1 MSPADSG
8 LTVLDLAELDAGPS
22 GAAGFLARFRT
33 AAWETGFFYL
43 IHHGIPDP
51 LCQAVLDKTRA
62 FFALPE
68 EDKQRIH
75 ISRSDNFRGYSAME
89 SERDWREQLHFGL
102 DWPEGAWAPGRPDPY
117 RLAGAN
123 PWPGEPPGF
132 AAVLADYLAHC
143 QRLGDRLLGLYA
155 EGLGLAPDHF
165 RNPAR
170 EPPYLLLKQIAY
182 RPQDGNAR
190 RNGVA
195 GHCDW
200 SWFTLLLQDDVGG
213 FAILDRSGHWRDAP
227 PRAGALTVTTG
238 ELMEYASGGRY
249 RATPHR
255 VVNPSRARTR
265 FSVPVFINPALDAP
279 VARAVPPAGDAP
291 QEQET
296 EHVHRVLPPGFRPPP
311 FLFGDSEW
319 RRKGLGRWC
328 HRCTGEESRPEVS
341 MGHGKS

>member
-143 QRLGDRLLGLYA
+143 QRLGDR
-155 EGLGLAPDHF
+155 
-165 RNPAR
+165 
-170 EPPYLLLKQIAY
+170 
-182 RPQDGNAR
+182 
-190 RNGVA
+190 
-195 GHCDW
+195 
-200 SWFTLLLQDDVGG
+200 
-213 FAILDRSGHWRDAP
+213 
-227 PRAGALTVTTG
+227 
-238 ELMEYASGGRY
+238 
-249 RATPHR
+249 
-255 VVNPSRARTR
+255 RARCR
-265 FSVPVFINPALDAP
+265 RRLRAP
-279 VARAVPPAGDAP
+279 GDFYS
-291 QEQET
+291 
-296 EHVHRVLPPGFRPPP
+296 PGRHHFPHTP
-311 FLFGDSEW
+311 LSY
-319 RRKGLGRWC
+319 
-328 HRCTGEESRPEVS
+328 SR
-341 MGHGKS
+341 